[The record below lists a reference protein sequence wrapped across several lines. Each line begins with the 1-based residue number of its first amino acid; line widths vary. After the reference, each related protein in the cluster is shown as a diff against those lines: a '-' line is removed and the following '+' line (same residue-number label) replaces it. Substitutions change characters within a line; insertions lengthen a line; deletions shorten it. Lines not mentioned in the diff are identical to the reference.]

1 MTWALIALA
10 GLLAGALALSVIEL
24 RRRAQRTDLAVD
36 ASIRHLGQLA
46 DQRAELDHRSHQID
60 DRDRANRD
68 LTADRDRALAACEAL
83 RRQRD
88 AALQALDQ
96 LAQQHPQALGAAVR
110 GQLDRLR
117 ELSEARAG
125 VPRPAA
131 GAQAGDRPGD
141 GAVHGAAAPVR
152 DPALA

>member
-1 MTWALIALA
+1 MIWALVALA
-10 GLLAGALALSVIEL
+10 GVLAGALALAVFEI
-24 RRRAQRTDLAVD
+24 RRRAQAGDRAVD
-36 ASIRHLGQLA
+36 GNIRYLATIA
-46 DQRAELDHRSHQID
+46 DQRSELDRRGRQID

-88 AALQALDQ
+88 AALQALEQ

-125 VPRPAA
+125 VPRAA
-131 GAQAGDRPGD
+131 AAAEARDRPGD
-141 GAVHGAAAPVR
+141 DAVHGAAAEVR

>member
-1 MTWALIALA
+1 MIWALVALA
-10 GLLAGALALSVIEL
+10 GILAGALALAVLEL
-24 RRRAQRTDLAVD
+24 RRRAQAGDRAVD
-36 ASIRHLGQLA
+36 GNIRYLGQLA
-46 DQRAELDHRSHQID
+46 DQRAELDRRGRQID

-68 LTADRDRALAACEAL
+68 LTADRDRALAASEAL

-131 GAQAGDRPGD
+131 PAEARDRPGD
-141 GAVHGAAAPVR
+141 GAVHGADPPVR